1 MSSLSLEGTGERP
14 RKAVDPLVRRRL
26 EGRLL
31 RVLVTAAAV
40 LTLACFAGVVGYT
53 VIRGLPYINAD
64 MFRWKYTSDN
74 MSVLPSLCS
83 TLLITAV
90 GLLVSAP
97 VGIFGAVYL
106 VEYAPKGSRLADFFR
121 LTTETLTGIPSI
133 VYGLFGMLFFVFA
146 LGWDYSILSGAF
158 TVAIMVLPTIIR
170 TTEEALK
177 AVPDAYREASFGLGA
192 GKVRTIFK
200 IVLPAAVPGILSGV
214 ILSIGRIV
222 GETAALKYTA
232 GTVAAMPQ
240 SLMDSGSTLAVLFHK
255 LSGEGLHM
263 ENAYA
268 TAVILLLTVLA
279 INALSARIAKKLR
292 KGM

>member
-1 MSSLSLEGTGERP
+1 MSSLSLDRPKEAARP
-14 RKAVDPLVRRRL
+14 RRDNLAWRRM
-26 EGRLL
+26 EGKVL
-31 RVLVTAAAV
+31 RVLVTAAALV
-40 LTLACFAGVVGYT
+40 TLGCFVGVVGYT
-53 VIRGLPYINAD
+53 VFRGVPYINAD

-74 MSVLPSLCS
+74 MSVLPSLIS
-83 TLLITAV
+83 TVLITLV

-97 VGIFGAVYL
+97 IGIFGAVYL
-106 VEYAPKGSRLADFFR
+106 VEYAPRGSRLASFFR
-121 LTTETLTGIPSI
+121 LTTETLSGIPSI

-146 LGWDYSILSGAF
+146 LGWDYSILSGSF

-177 AVPDAYREASFGLGA
+177 AVPDSYREASFGLGA
-192 GKVRTIFK
+192 GKVRTIFR
-200 IVLPAAVPGILSGV
+200 IVLPAAIPGILSGI

-232 GTVAAMPQ
+232 GTVASMPG

-279 INALSARIAKKLR
+279 INALSSWIAKKLR

>member
-1 MSSLSLEGTGERP
+1 MSSLSLDRPKEAARP
-14 RKAVDPLVRRRL
+14 RLDNLAWRRM
-26 EGRLL
+26 EGKVL
-31 RVLVTAAAV
+31 RALVTAAALV
-40 LTLACFAGVVGYT
+40 TLGCFVGVVGYT
-53 VIRGLPYINAD
+53 VFRGVPYINAD

-74 MSVLPSLCS
+74 MSVLPSLIS
-83 TLLITAV
+83 TVLITLV

-97 VGIFGAVYL
+97 IGIFGAVYL
-106 VEYAPKGSRLADFFR
+106 VEYAPRGSRLASFFR
-121 LTTETLTGIPSI
+121 LTTETLSGIPSI

-146 LGWDYSILSGAF
+146 LGWDYSILSGSF

-177 AVPDAYREASFGLGA
+177 AVPDSYREASFGLGA

-200 IVLPAAVPGILSGV
+200 IVLPAAIPGILSGI

-232 GTVAAMPQ
+232 GTVASMPG

-279 INALSARIAKKLR
+279 INALSSWIAKKLR